1 MSKVVINKAVGPVS
15 LPGLVLKPGANAL
28 DEEQSKIW
36 NSYENHQNVKLAI
49 EHKTLAVEEV
59 EADVTESLEK
69 LKIPEAVALV
79 AQTLDVAKLRKWGD
93 SEKRPSVSKA
103 ISDKLGEIEAKGKK

>member
-1 MSKVVINKAVGPVS
+1 MSKVVINKSVGPVS
-15 LPGLVLKPGANAL
+15 LPGLLLKPGANAL

-36 NSYENHQNVKLAI
+36 ASFEDHQNVKLAI
-49 EHKTLAVEEV
+49 EHKTLVVEEV
-59 EADVTESLEK
+59 ETDVTESLEK
-69 LKIPEAVALV
+69 MKIPEAVALV

-103 ISDKLGEIEAKGKK
+103 IADKLTEIDAKGKK

>member
-1 MSKVVINKAVGPVS
+1 MSKIVVNKSVGPVS
-15 LPGLVLKPGANAL
+15 LPGLLLKPGANAL
-28 DEEQSKIW
+28 DEEQSKVW

-59 EADVTESLEK
+59 ETDVTESLEK

-79 AQTLDVAKLRKWGD
+79 AQTLDVVKLRRWSD
-93 SEKRPSVSKA
+93 SEKRQSVSKA
-103 ISDKLGEIEAKGKK
+103 ISDKLGEIDAKGKK

>member
-1 MSKVVINKAVGPVS
+1 MSKVIVNKSVGPVS
-15 LPGLVLKPGANAL
+15 LPGLLLKPGANTL

-36 NSYENHQNVKLAI
+36 DSFESHQNVKLAI
-49 EHKTLAVEEV
+49 KHKTLAVEEV

-69 LKIPEAVALV
+69 MKIPEAVALV

-103 ISDKLGEIEAKGKK
+103 ISDKLGEIDAKGKK

>member
-1 MSKVVINKAVGPVS
+1 MSKIVVNKSVGPVS
-15 LPGLVLKPGANAL
+15 LPGLLLKPGANAL

-36 NSYENHQNVKLAI
+36 ASFEDHQNVKLAI
-49 EHKTLAVEEV
+49 EHKTLVVEEV
-59 EADVTESLEK
+59 ETDVTESLEK
-69 LKIPEAVALV
+69 MKIPEAVALV

-103 ISDKLGEIEAKGKK
+103 ISDKLGEIDAKGKK

>member
-1 MSKVVINKAVGPVS
+1 MSKIVVNKSVGPVS
-15 LPGLVLKPGANAL
+15 LPGLLLKPGANAL

-36 NSYENHQNVKLAI
+36 ASFEDHQNVKLAI
-49 EHKTLAVEEV
+49 EHKTLVVEEV
-59 EADVTESLEK
+59 ETDVTESLEK
-69 LKIPEAVALV
+69 MKIPEAVALV

>member
-1 MSKVVINKAVGPVS
+1 MSKVIVNKSVGPVS
-15 LPGLVLKPGANAL
+15 LPGLLLKPGANTL
-28 DEEQSKIW
+28 DEERSKIW
-36 NSYENHQNVKLAI
+36 DSFESHQNVKLAI
-49 EHKTLAVEEV
+49 EHKTLVVEEV

-69 LKIPEAVALV
+69 MKIPEAVALV

>member
-1 MSKVVINKAVGPVS
+1 
-15 LPGLVLKPGANAL
+15 
-28 DEEQSKIW
+28 
-36 NSYENHQNVKLAI
+36 
-49 EHKTLAVEEV
+49 
-59 EADVTESLEK
+59 VTESLEK